1 MARVMMARV
10 MMTRVMMTGVRRIMT
25 AGGIQPVNLPVIL
38 VGIMLTMASC
48 ANQPAQD
55 LDDIGAADLTY
66 PVRYYQDSELAAFM
80 VGHFALKSGDLTIA
94 ADAFTQAL
102 SRDQDNRYL
111 LNLAFQT
118 QYFSGDIEAASDLAA
133 RIERSDDQIILSG
146 EPAAALVALEED
158 WEALYV
164 LAKHMVADGRSHDT
178 GIIMAAWA
186 LAAQGQG
193 DAGLVM
199 LDDIDQFNDG
209 SSSQT
214 RLSQQA
220 LLAEYIGNTELALAN
235 ALDVLERDNLDQ
247 NIILDMVGVLLRND
261 NADDARLWINRLG
274 WQFPRAQMLAQ
285 IDAGSSPLLTPPNA
299 INAMATGIVTS
310 QIDPI
315 QNSYQPISLARL
327 YLAAYLDQDNAYAKY
342 LIAESYIDAGLIDDG
357 VAILSLIPRDNIWF
371 IEARMS
377 MVSAIRSGETDKA
390 LGWQIIND
398 LLDDYP
404 DNPLIWAEKGLTA
417 QRNDR
422 HSDAETAF
430 TKAIALGLNNGRILY
445 YLAIAQADQG
455 KTEIAEE
462 TFRRSIALAP
472 FNAYSLNYFGYWL
485 IEQNRQLDEAKSFIQ
500 TAVDKQPDN
509 GAFVDSL
516 GWVYFKMGDYQNAL
530 IYLERAAT
538 LIPDDPV
545 ITDHLGDVYLAL
557 GRSTEAVHE
566 WRRSLVFAPDKMLK
580 AKIEAKISKVLDDE

>member
-1 MARVMMARV
+1 MIGIRHV
-10 MMTRVMMTGVRRIMT
+10 MT
-25 AGGIQPVNLPVIL
+25 ANGIMPFIIRGIMPFIMPVIMS
-38 VGIMLTMASC
+38 VIMLTMASC
-48 ANQPAQD
+48 TNQPTQNL
-55 LDDIGAADLTY
+55 LDEMDETDTPY
-66 PVRYYQDSELAAFM
+66 SVTDQHDSELAAFM
-80 VGHFALKSGDLTIA
+80 VGHFALKNGDLSKA

-102 SRDQDNRYL
+102 SRNQDDRYL

-118 QYFSGDIEAASDLAA
+118 QYYSGNIETASDLAA

-146 EPAAALVALEED
+146 EPAAALVAIEED

-164 LAKHMVADGRSHDT
+164 LAKHMAADGRSHEIGT
-178 GIIMAAWA
+178 IMAAWA

-199 LDDIDQFNDG
+199 LDAIDQFNGG

-235 ALDVLERDNLDQ
+235 ALDVLERDNLNQ
-247 NIILDMVGVLLRND
+247 NIILDMAGVLLRND

-274 WQFPRAQMLAQ
+274 WNFPRAQMLAQ
-285 IDAGSSPLLTPPNA
+285 IDAGTSSLLTAPNA

-315 QNSYQPISLARL
+315 QNSYQAISLARL
-327 YLAAYLDQDNAYAKY
+327 YLAAYLDQDSAYAKY

-357 VAILSLIPRDNIWF
+357 VAILSLIPPDSIWF

-377 MVSAIRSGETDKA
+377 MVSAIRSGGTDKA
-390 LGWQIIND
+390 LGRQIIND

-404 DNPLIWAEKGLTA
+404 ENPLLWAEQGLTA
-417 QRNDR
+417 QRSDR
-422 HSDAETAF
+422 HSEAEIAF
-430 TKAIALGLNNGRILY
+430 TKAFTLGLNNGRILY

-455 KTEIAEE
+455 KTQIAEE
-462 TFRRSIALAP
+462 TFRRSIALSP

-500 TAVDKQPDN
+500 SAVDKQPDN

-516 GWVYFKMGDYQNAL
+516 GWVYFKMGDYQNSL
-530 IYLERAAT
+530 FYLERAAT

-557 GRSTEAVHE
+557 GRSAEAIHE
-566 WRRSLVFAPDKMLK
+566 WRRSLVFAPDETLK
-580 AKIEAKISKVLDDE
+580 AEIEAKISKVLDDE